1 VAYFVFFQGILIMPR
16 AKPVLKPAPTKKAS
30 SATTKSGTKVKVSE
44 QADVVFLNVAL
55 NSRVRAGL
63 NKLVDVMDVRSQRL
77 VLEQLITDEL
87 RRRNLRLPRAA

>member
-1 VAYFVFFQGILIMPR
+1 MAR
-16 AKPVLKPAPTKKAS
+16 AKAVAKSAQSRKAAT
-30 SATTKSGTKVKVSE
+30 ATTKPVTKTKVSE

-55 NSRVRAGL
+55 DSRVRAGL

-77 VLEQLITDEL
+77 VLEQLLTDEL

>member
-1 VAYFVFFQGILIMPR
+1 MPR
-16 AKPVLKPAPTKKAS
+16 AKALPKTGPVKKAA
-30 SATTKSGTKVKVSE
+30 SAMTKSVTKTKVSV
-44 QADVVFLNVAL
+44 QPDVVFLNVAL
-55 NSRVRAGL
+55 DSRIRAGL